1 MYRTRDGGEGWER
14 EEESRF
20 VILWYGVAQ
29 ASRLMGGNLVDI
41 QTGSTV
47 HWRLAFIAT
56 GDYAG
61 LQVQQ
66 GDE

>member
-1 MYRTRDGGEGWER
+1 MSGGLEYFGPENDGED
-14 EEESRF
+14 
-20 VILWYGVAQ
+20 LVANLVEN
-29 ASRLMGGNLVDI
+29 SVVNLVDI

-47 HWRLAFIAT
+47 YWRLTFITT

-61 LQVQQ
+61 SRVQQ